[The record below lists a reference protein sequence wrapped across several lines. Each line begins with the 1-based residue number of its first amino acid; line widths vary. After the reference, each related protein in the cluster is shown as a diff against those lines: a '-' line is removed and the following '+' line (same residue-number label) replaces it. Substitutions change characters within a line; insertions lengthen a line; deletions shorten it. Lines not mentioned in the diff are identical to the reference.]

1 MNIKQSIKRYAW
13 SYLVSSIRD
22 GVATQRIQPLVSDGP
37 YIPWSE
43 SALSATAVA
52 TVLNDI
58 VVNRRSTIVECGGGV
73 SSLFIGALLREQDQ
87 SSAHLYTIEHDEGW
101 IEVLQKMLKDHYVDE
116 WVTIIHAPLHETRI
130 SWNGEPWYDTA
141 VLESEIQGNEID
153 LLLVDGP
160 PAHHSELAYSRYPAG
175 PFFKNTLNERCCIV
189 VDDIDRDAERE
200 IVQAWEND
208 LHISFQERL
217 LQGNIAIGTRGQ
229 AFTI

>member
-1 MNIKQSIKRYAW
+1 MNIKQYIKKLAW
-13 SYLVSSIRD
+13 DRLLSSTRD
-22 GVATQRIQPLVSDGP
+22 GLATQRIQSLVADGP
-37 YIPWSE
+37 YIPWSD

-87 SSAHLYTIEHDEGW
+87 SGAHLYTIEHDEVW
-101 IEVLQKMLKDHYVDE
+101 IEVLQEMLEDHYVDE
-116 WVTIIHAPLHETRI
+116 WVTIIHAPLRETSI

-141 VLESEIQGNEID
+141 VLESEIQGNQID

-175 PFFKNTLNERCCIV
+175 PFFKTMLNERCCIV
-189 VDDIDRDAERE
+189 MDDIDRDAERK
-200 IVQAWEND
+200 IVQAWGNE
-208 LHISFQERL
+208 LHTSFQERL